1 MTFNR
6 LRRRGEVGFGD
17 GHSERVGRCK
27 EVQVVTAVQVVLY
40 GIDSGL
46 GMMVRWG
53 QLGYGLAK

>member
-6 LRRRGEVGFGD
+6 LRRRREVSFSG
-17 GHSERVGRCK
+17 GHSERVGCCK
-27 EVQVVTAVQVVLY
+27 EVQVVTAVRVLY

>member
-27 EVQVVTAVQVVLY
+27 EVQVVTAVRVLY
-40 GIDSGL
+40 GMNSGL
-46 GMMVRWG
+46 DMMVRWG